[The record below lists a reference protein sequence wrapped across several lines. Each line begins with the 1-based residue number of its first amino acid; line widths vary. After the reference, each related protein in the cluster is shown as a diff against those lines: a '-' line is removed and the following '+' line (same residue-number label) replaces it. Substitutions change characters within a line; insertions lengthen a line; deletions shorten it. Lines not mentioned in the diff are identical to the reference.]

1 MKLNN
6 ILKGHRLFNLFKHDL
21 YLSWRSILVKSAALS
36 ATIIAL
42 TVLNNIGRNP
52 GFSHL
57 ATFAVIL
64 FFVGYI
70 FTAKAF
76 IDMHSKDRA
85 YEWFMIPASI
95 LEKFTVRLFITSVGW
110 SVLFLVIYSF
120 SSLAGEGL
128 NLLIFGYRHL
138 NLFNPFAVST
148 LKAVLHYLITQSV
161 FLFGAAYF
169 RKSHFVKTSLSI
181 ILFVIFIAVLS
192 VFIGRIFFFQYY
204 REIIKPGNNFN
215 LSMYYGWDNF
225 GYGFRSFLK
234 TCAVIGK
241 IVYYTLFAPFFWLL
255 AYLRITEKEVKNG
268 V

>member
-6 ILKGHRLFNLFKHDL
+6 TLQGKRLFNLIRRDI
-21 YLSWRSILVKSAALS
+21 YLNGRSIFITSITLS
-36 ATIIAL
+36 AVIVVL
-42 TVLNNIGRNP
+42 TVLNNIGNNS
-52 GFSHL
+52 GFSHFNN
-57 ATFAVIL
+57 FAMIL
-64 FFVGYI
+64 FFAGYI
-70 FTAKAF
+70 ITAMAF
-76 IDMHSKDRA
+76 LDMHSKNRA

-95 LEKFTVRLFITSVGW
+95 PEKFIAQLIITSAGW
-110 SVLFLVIYSF
+110 SVLFLVNYTL
-120 SSLAGEGL
+120 SSLAGEGF
-128 NLLIFGYRHL
+128 NLLIFGYRHAH
-138 NLFNPFAVST
+138 LFNPFAVST
-148 LKAVLHYLITQSV
+148 LTAVLHYLITQSV

-204 REIIKPGNNFN
+204 KEIIKPGNNFN

-234 TCAVIGK
+234 TGAVIGK